1 MDACICM
8 AESFCYAPIHL
19 KWLQHCLL
27 ISYSL
32 IQNKSKKK
40 KKKDFMLP
48 VQGEQGGMIPIQETK
63 ILHEKKK
70 KKRTKSSLCGILHVC
85 SWHVISPMSAL
96 SMHHLK

>member
-1 MDACICM
+1 MDTSIYM
-8 AESFCYAPIHL
+8 AESLCYAPIHR

-40 KKKDFMLP
+40 KKKKDFTVP
-48 VQGEQGGMIPIQETK
+48 VQGEQGGMIPTQETK
-63 ILHEKKK
+63 ILHGK
-70 KKRTKSSLCGILHVC
+70 KKRTKSSLYGIFHVC

-96 SMHHLK
+96 GMHHLK